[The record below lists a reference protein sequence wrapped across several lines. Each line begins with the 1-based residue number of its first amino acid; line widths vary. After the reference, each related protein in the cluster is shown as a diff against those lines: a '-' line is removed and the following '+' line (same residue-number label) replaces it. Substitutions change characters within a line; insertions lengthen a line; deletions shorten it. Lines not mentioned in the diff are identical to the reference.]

1 MTDVEAGG
9 ATVFPE
15 IGLSLVPKK
24 VIISVIFYLWV
35 FRLLVSYLDT
45 VCISAGQQQKTGE
58 VFSQSYCWHSMIGYW
73 HHTFVCVSVPCG
85 KTTHPTA
92 NVSQQVNWKC
102 PPPDKWVGSAPK
114 EPLYWPYPLKSPYLR
129 KLDFFFLI
137 CYIVLCWSHDRFVY
151 VDAKCKN
158 HSAMAEYYYR
168 HTMGFFTVTTVLL
181 VYYWYP
187 VGLFSSWCKWVEELS
202 IWS

>member
-129 KLDFFFLI
+129 KLDFFSYLLYCALLI
-137 CYIVLCWSHDRFVY
+137 TWPFCLCWCEMQKSFSDGRI
-151 VDAKCKN
+151 
-158 HSAMAEYYYR
+158 
-168 HTMGFFTVTTVLL
+168 LL
-181 VYYWYP
+181 STYD
-187 VGLFSSWCKWVEELS
+187 GLFYCDNSTSSLLLISRWLV
-202 IWS
+202 